1 MNASV
6 AVGGGG
12 GRRHETSA
20 AAAAAAGGLGGI
32 HGTGAGGALTNGIG
46 QMSQTIVFGPRR
58 DQFFFQFRQRRVDL
72 FQFMR
77 HRSLLQRHQPV
88 V

>member
-6 AVGGGG
+6 AVGGGVRG
-12 GRRHETSA
+12 GRRHETA
-20 AAAAAAGGLGGI
+20 AAAAAASGGT
-32 HGTGAGGALTNGIG
+32 HGTGGALTNGIG

>member
-6 AVGGGG
+6 AVGGGVRG
-12 GRRHETSA
+12 GRRHETA
-20 AAAAAAGGLGGI
+20 AAAAAASGGT
-32 HGTGAGGALTNGIG
+32 HGTGTGGALTNGIG